1 MNTDSGSAGGNT
13 DSGSADAD
21 QHLDAR
27 GLNCP
32 LPLLKT
38 RQALRHLAPGQTLEV
53 VASDAGSVR
62 DIPEYIRQSSHQLV
76 RQGAAE
82 VANGITEYHF
92 LIRCGEGGA
101 R

>member
-1 MNTDSGSAGGNT
+1 MVT

-21 QHLDAR
+21 TDTNSADVDQHLDTR

-38 RQALRHLAPGQTLEV
+38 RQALRHLAPGQMLQV

-62 DIPEYIRQSSHQLV
+62 DIPEYVRQSSHELV
-76 RQGAAE
+76 RQCAAE

>member
-1 MNTDSGSAGGNT
+1 MDDTIDTGSGPAG
-13 DSGSADAD
+13 AD

-38 RQALRHLAPGQTLEV
+38 RQALRHLVPGQLLAV

-62 DIPEYIRQSSHQLV
+62 DIPEYVRQSSHELV
-76 RQGAAE
+76 RQGARE
-82 VANGITEYHF
+82 VANGVTEYHF
-92 LIRCGEGGA
+92 LIRCGAGGT